1 MQKWILLILT
11 NLIVF
16 QAQAQQKKRINFYE
30 LDVIKGLYFQPNTIK
45 PYSGTAFDKF
55 PNGKKRMEMPIKDG
69 KINGASKEWS
79 DKGKKVLERNFTMGV
94 PNGTEKQWY
103 PDGEKQ
109 VELNYV
115 NGKVEGTAMEWYK
128 SGQKK
133 SEGIFKNG
141 KEQGEHKW
149 YFNQGQVDQVVK
161 FENGLA
167 QGVVKM
173 WFLSGKL
180 KKESNF
186 KNGMKDSL
194 TTEWFENGEKFFEG
208 SFREDKPDGK
218 SFNWTKKGKLI
229 KEELHDY
236 GKLIESKNYLS
247 GTIFTGNGYLQ
258 VFNEMNDFFKVKILG
273 TSVKARKADE
283 ITFIIEGNL
292 VQIFNQASSLF
303 FDKKNVEQDEIEKL
317 KQFVEK
323 ESAYIKSATKFEIE
337 VKKEVKKNT
346 SGKDYMH
353 WQFASP
359 SSQAVDQKLRTVQEE
374 HYISFICGDRI
385 LSLYGVVTNNDKSED
400 VVNILQRIANSLKV
414 EKERIDLNALSA
426 SLK

>member
-1 MQKWILLILT
+1 
-11 NLIVF
+11 
-16 QAQAQQKKRINFYE
+16 
-30 LDVIKGLYFQPNTIK
+30 
-45 PYSGTAFDKF
+45 
-55 PNGKKRMEMPIKDG
+55 
-69 KINGASKEWS
+69 
-79 DKGKKVLERNFTMGV
+79 
-94 PNGTEKQWY
+94 
-103 PDGEKQ
+103 
-109 VELNYV
+109 
-115 NGKVEGTAMEWYK
+115 
-128 SGQKK
+128 
-133 SEGIFKNG
+133 
-141 KEQGEHKW
+141 
-149 YFNQGQVDQVVK
+149 
-161 FENGLA
+161 
-167 QGVVKM
+167 
-173 WFLSGKL
+173 
-180 KKESNF
+180 
-186 KNGMKDSL
+186 
-194 TTEWFENGEKFFEG
+194 
-208 SFREDKPDGK
+208 
-218 SFNWTKKGKLI
+218 
-229 KEELHDY
+229 
-236 GKLIESKNYLS
+236 
-247 GTIFTGNGYLQ
+247 
-258 VFNEMNDFFKVKILG
+258 MNDFFKVKILG

-414 EKERIDLNALSA
+414 EKERIDLNALAA